1 MTWQRLAPAEAFPG
15 LQPQAR
21 GRHQGAPTEAELGI
35 LVEVCRLRQPERA
48 LDIGTGEGSTAEVFA
63 RSGAEVITIGIARPD
78 IEGLAFGLPENEHLY
93 APTAEM
99 WDFANER
106 LAEMGVEVIR
116 ADTGTFPFDTLLEFD
131 LVFVDGC
138 HSAEYVRND
147 SEKAWTRLRAGGLMM
162 WHDYQPT
169 DWPLWMGVRDYLDGL
184 AERLP
189 LVHLE
194 GTTLVALEKAA
205 GMRV

>member
-1 MTWQRLAPAEAFPG
+1 MTWQCLAPQEAFPG
-15 LQPQAR
+15 LQLQAR
-21 GRHQGAPTEAELGI
+21 GRHQGAPSEVELGI
-35 LVEVCRLRQPERA
+35 LTEVCRLRRPGSA

-78 IEGLAFGLPENEHLY
+78 IERLEFGLPGHEGLY
-93 APTAEM
+93 VPTVEM

-116 ADTGTFPFDTLLEFD
+116 ADTGTFPFDALPEFD

-147 SEKAWTRLRAGGLMM
+147 SEKAWTRLKAGGLMM

-169 DWPLWMGVRDYLDGL
+169 DPPLWAGVRDYLDGL

-189 LVHLE
+189 MVHLA
-194 GTTLVALEKAA
+194 GTMLVALEKAEE
-205 GMRV
+205 MRI